1 MRVAFVR
8 APAFG
13 GSGMFSRL
21 RLQRPVIW
29 LVCLVILASLF
40 VTSVVQA
47 DSVSWSGTID
57 SGDAIINVDT
67 AVFDA
72 PYNPLFDR
80 YYFEAQPFTVDV
92 SGQYLIQMLSASFAF
107 CGDDGVFVLYAGG
120 FNAATPQVDRIA
132 ANDDLGGGSF
142 LPALDVNLTAG
153 TLYILVTSTFCE
165 EDTGTYTNSISG
177 PGIVSLN
184 VPGGFNP
191 GDNRLNATDKDRA
204 APVAIYCTADGIMI
218 LKINPVTGKGI
229 DPAAIDITTDEIE
242 AVDVSESENLL
253 LGDNAG
259 VQLWRLTDSKF
270 QVNTVYPLEPG
281 KPYIVNWRN
290 CDRSTLLHLAS

>member
-1 MRVAFVR
+1 M
-8 APAFG
+8 G
-13 GSGMFSRL
+13 IL
-21 RLQRPVIW
+21 I
-29 LVCLVILASLF
+29 LVSLF
-40 VTSVVQA
+40 WASSVQA
-47 DSVSWSGTID
+47 DSVFWSGTID
-57 SGDAIINVDT
+57 PGDGIINVDT

-92 SGQYLIQMLSASFAF
+92 SGGYQIQMLSASFAF
-107 CGDDGVFVLYAGG
+107 CGDDGVFALYAGG
-120 FNAATPQVDRIA
+120 FSASSPQANRIA
-132 ANDDLGGGSF
+132 ANDDFSGGSF
-142 LPALDVNLTAG
+142 LPGLDVNLTAG

-165 EDTGTYTNSISG
+165 EDTGSYTNSISG
-177 PGIVSLN
+177 PGVVSLS

-191 GDNRLNATDKDRA
+191 GDNRINATDKDRA

-218 LKINPVTGKGI
+218 LRIDPVTARGI
-229 DPAAIDITTDEIE
+229 DPAAVDITTDEIE
-242 AVDVSESENLL
+242 AVGVSESDNLL

-259 VQLWRLTDSKF
+259 VQLWRLTDGKF

-281 KPYIVNWRN
+281 KPYIVNWHN

>member
-1 MRVAFVR
+1 
-8 APAFG
+8 
-13 GSGMFSRL
+13 MFSQL

-29 LVCLVILASLF
+29 LVCLFILASLF
-40 VTSVVQA
+40 LTSVVQA
-47 DSVSWSGTID
+47 NNVVWSGTID
-57 SGDAIINVDT
+57 SGDGIINVDT
-67 AVFDA
+67 AVFDD
-72 PYNPLFDR
+72 PYNPLYDR

-107 CGDDGVFVLYAGG
+107 CSDDGVFVLYAGG
-120 FNAATPQVDRIA
+120 FNASTPTVNRIA
-132 ANDDLGGGSF
+132 ANDDSGSGSY

-177 PGIVSLN
+177 PGIVSLS
-184 VPGGFNP
+184 GASGFNP

-204 APVAIYCTADGIMI
+204 APVAIYCTPDGIMI
-218 LKINPVTGKGI
+218 LKIDPVTGKGI
-229 DPAAIDITTDEIE
+229 DPAVIDITTDDIE
-242 AVDVSESENLL
+242 TVGVSESENLL
-253 LGDNAG
+253 LGDNDG
-259 VQLWRLTDSKF
+259 VQLWRLTDGKF
-270 QVNTVYPLEPG
+270 QVNTVYPLQPG

>member
-1 MRVAFVR
+1 MV
-8 APAFG
+8 
-13 GSGMFSRL
+13 SQL
-21 RLQRPVIW
+21 RLQRPIIW
-29 LVCLVILASLF
+29 LVCLLILASLF
-40 VTSVVQA
+40 LTSIVQA

-57 SGDAIINVDT
+57 SGDAIFNVDT

-72 PYNPLFDR
+72 PYNPLFDG

-92 SGQYLIQMLSASFAF
+92 SGQYQIQMLSASFAF
-107 CGDDGVFVLYAGG
+107 CGDDGVFALYAGG
-120 FNAATPQVDRIA
+120 FSASSPQANRIA
-132 ANDDLGGGSF
+132 ANDDFSGSSF
-142 LPALDVNLTAG
+142 LPGFDVNLTAG
-153 TLYILVTSTFCE
+153 TLYILVSSTFCE

-177 PGIVSLN
+177 PGTISLS

-218 LKINPVTGKGI
+218 LKIDPVTARGI

-242 AVDVSESENLL
+242 AVGVSESQNLL
-253 LGDNAG
+253 LADNAG
-259 VQLWRLTDSKF
+259 VQLYRLTDSKF

-281 KPYIVNWRN
+281 KPYVVNWHN

>member
-1 MRVAFVR
+1 MLLGPR
-8 APAFG
+8 
-13 GSGMFSRL
+13 SGRRIVWIVTF
-21 RLQRPVIW
+21 
-29 LVCLVILASLF
+29 LVLVSLFLAS
-40 VTSVVQA
+40 TVQA
-47 DSVSWSGTID
+47 DSVAWSGTID
-57 SGDAIINVDT
+57 SGDGIINVDT

-120 FNAATPQVDRIA
+120 FSASSPQANRIA

-142 LPALDVNLTAG
+142 LPGLDVNLTAG

-177 PGIVSLN
+177 PGVISLS

-191 GDNRLNATDKDRA
+191 GDSRLNATDKDRA

-218 LKINPVTGKGI
+218 LKIDPVTARGI

-242 AVDVSESENLL
+242 AIGVSESQNLL
-253 LGDNAG
+253 LADNAG
-259 VQLWRLTDSKF
+259 VQLYRLTDGKF
-270 QVNTVYPLEPG
+270 QVNTVYPLETG
-281 KPYIVNWRN
+281 KPYIVNWHN